1 MNQEI
6 KTLDLR
12 EHKGRVFFST
22 DLHGH
27 YDLLHEKL
35 KEVAF
40 DSTKDILILGGD
52 CTDRGPDSKYVLD
65 YLNEPWIYSIRG
77 NHEQMVIDFIEALAS
92 GDEREARQPYQML
105 YCNGGEWFFDITEK
119 HQMQIYESFKSLPLA
134 IELLTPTEKIGIIHA
149 QVPRGCWDKFKDM
162 STQEMEWEGY
172 ATAQWA
178 RTKYDKSDKGVIS
191 GVDFVLSG
199 HTPTNS
205 GEIEQLGNQLYCDLG
220 SFFRSKISFIEVYP
234 NFIGKTV
241 GGIRE

>member
-1 MNQEI
+1 MNEI
-6 KTLDLR
+6 KILDLR
-12 EHKGRVFFST
+12 EHKGRCFYTT

-105 YCNGGEWFFDITEK
+105 YCNGGEWFFDITEN

-134 IELLTPTEKIGIIHA
+134 IELLTPTEKIGIVHA
-149 QVPRGCWDKFKDM
+149 QCPFNDWDKFKKM
-162 STQEMEWEGY
+162 AKPELEFNGY

-178 RTKYDKSDKGVIS
+178 RTNYDRQWQGIVKGVDRLL
-191 GVDFVLSG
+191 VG
-199 HTPTNS
+199 HTPTDS
-205 GEIEQLGNQLYCDLG
+205 GDVEILGNTWYVDAG
-220 SFFRSKISFIEVYP
+220 SFFRDKI
-234 NFIGKTV
+234 NFIQLM
-241 GGIRE
+241 